1 MQSTRPGPGRSPSSV
16 NVGVFATLAT
26 ACAFT
31 FLACAKAGT
40 APIPV
45 VAPGSPSGSATSLPA
60 GGVSAGAAA
69 HDPVVEQLHGVSVA
83 DPFRWLED
91 GDSPAVKAWQAAEN
105 ERTRR
110 ALDAIPGR
118 ETLRDQTRA
127 LFRAGGESS
136 APRFARPKHGR
147 ELYFHMKRGGDEDL
161 AALYVREGSDRG
173 KGTDRVLIDPAK
185 LAADG
190 PTAIDWWY
198 PASDGALVAYG
209 YSANGSEL
217 STLHV
222 RDVKSGADLPDAIP
236 YTRFASVAWAPDDRG
251 FYYTRLPEPGTVPAG
266 EEQLHLKIFFHRLG
280 AEWKKDRLVFERPA
294 KDDRPGVEISP
305 GGRWLVADVEMGT
318 LQNEIFVRD
327 RSKGDGAPWVP
338 IITGVVANSTAIP
351 REERLYILTNDG
363 APNRHLYAVE
373 YDHPDRKLWREVIP
387 EKKDVLDGVTISRGE
402 IVATYLHDAS
412 TRLERFTLGGK
423 SLGPITLPSIGSATT
438 SAPWDGDEVFVEFES
453 FVVPPE
459 VLRFDPRANKLEAC
473 DSGGTLPGAS
483 DVETT
488 LTFAT
493 SKDGTKIPLFLVSK
507 KGLARD
513 GTTPTLLWGYGGFEL
528 NQTPTYRPY
537 ALLTA
542 GHGGVFASAVLRGGG
557 ELGSGW
563 HKAGMLGNKQNVF
576 DDYAACAEELTA
588 EKITSAD
595 KLAAIGR
602 SNGGLLVAAAITQR
616 PELFRAAVAIVPLT
630 DMIRYPRFRIGRWWV
645 TEYGD
650 PDKDE
655 DFKWLYA
662 YSPYHHV
669 KDGTHYPATLLST
682 GESDNRVD
690 PMHSRKMAA
699 RLEEA
704 QTDAS
709 RPILLRVDTAAGHGQ
724 GKPASK
730 LIEQM
735 TDELSFAFQQLGIPL

>member
-1 MQSTRPGPGRSPSSV
+1 MQRTRPVHVFLLSSAVAALAAFPLGGCANSARGPVAAPDRSPSSSAPASV
-16 NVGVFATLAT
+16 AGAT
-26 ACAFT
+26 A
-31 FLACAKAGT
+31 
-40 APIPV
+40 P
-45 VAPGSPSGSATSLPA
+45 
-60 GGVSAGAAA
+60 AAA
-69 HDPVVEQLHGVSVA
+69 ASHDPVTEQLHGVSVV

-91 GDSPAVKAWQAAEN
+91 GDAPDVKAWQASEN
-105 ERTRR
+105 DRTRR

-118 ETLRDQTRA
+118 AALLEQTRA
-127 LFRAGGESS
+127 LIRAGGESF
-136 APRFARPKHGR
+136 APAFARPKHGP
-147 ELYFHMKRGGDEDL
+147 ELYFHLKRAGDEDL
-161 AALYVREGSDRG
+161 AALYVREGA

-185 LAADG
+185 LTSEKT
-190 PTAIDWWY
+190 TAIDWWY
-198 PASDGALVAYG
+198 PSHDGAFVAFG
-209 YSANGSEL
+209 YSQNGTEL

-222 RDVKSGADLPDAIP
+222 RDVKTGADLPDAIP
-236 YTRFASVAWAPDDRG
+236 YTRFASVAWVPDDKG

-280 AEWKKDRLVFERPA
+280 ADWKKDHAVFERPA
-294 KDDRPGVEISP
+294 KDDRPAVSISP

-318 LQNEIFVRD
+318 LKNDILVRD

-338 IITGVVANSTAIP
+338 IITGVVARTIAIP
-351 REERLYILTNDG
+351 REERLYLLTNDG
-363 APNRHLYAVE
+363 APNRRLYAVE
-373 YDHPDRKLWREVIP
+373 YDHPERKLWREVIP
-387 EKKDVLDGVTISRGE
+387 EKKDVLDDVTILRGE
-402 IVATYLHDAS
+402 LVASYLHDAS

-423 SLGPITLPSIGSATT
+423 SLGAIALPSIGSATT
-438 SAPWDGDEVFVEFES
+438 TAPWDADEVFIQFES
-453 FVVPPE
+453 FVVPPQ
-459 VLRFDPRANKLEAC
+459 VLRFDPRTSKVEPWDVATSPPA
-473 DSGGTLPGAS
+473 GGASLGAS

-488 LTFAT
+488 QTFAT
-493 SKDGTKIPLFLVSK
+493 SKDGTKVPIFLVAK
-507 KGLARD
+507 KGLPRD
-513 GTTPTLLWGYGGFEL
+513 GTNPTLLWGYGGFEL

-542 GHGGVFASAVLRGGG
+542 QHGGVFASTVLRGGG
-557 ELGSGW
+557 EFGDAW

-576 DDYAACAEELTA
+576 DDYAACAEELVA
-588 EKITSAD
+588 AKITSAD

-616 PELFRAAVAIVPLT
+616 PELFRAGVAIVPLT
-630 DMIRYPRFRIGRWWV
+630 DMLRYPRFRIGRWWV

-650 PDKDE
+650 PDKEE

-669 KDGTHYPATLLST
+669 KDGTRYPATLFST

-704 QTDAS
+704 QKDPS
-709 RPILLRVDTAAGHGQ
+709 RPILLRVDTASGHGQ

-730 LIEQM
+730 LIDQM
-735 TDELSFAFQQLGIPL
+735 TDELEFAFDQLGIHM